1 MKKAT
6 VVFVLFSI
14 VASGLNYCIYPLLG
28 RILPSAQYIDITV
41 ALSLFTQVSTFLSSI
56 IALTIGMSKHL
67 TPEKNSK
74 VVLLQAL
81 LLRVF
86 AVLATIFLI
95 ISPFVMAAINT
106 PLIYAFPIVIMM
118 LFSIPITVVSG
129 YLNGKNLMVKLGGV
143 TLISAVFQFITAL
156 AVASLT
162 HSGTATMFSL
172 TLAQIISIGVIY
184 YIYRSDDLP
193 SIGASVIVPK
203 EAFRT
208 KSAKRLMLYMVAVSI
223 SIMLISLVQVF
234 DLFIVKTLSG
244 VNIKLYTD
252 VYIVSRAVFFGGMI
266 FIWPFLGEVTLGAHS
281 ENFRSMIKVLSY
293 FTAIALGA
301 IAIIASMGPV
311 IFHVLFGVDY
321 SPPDYLFISV
331 LSVLFKFF
339 MLIITASILYF
350 IVRRQNTA
358 IYLSAGIV
366 VAFFI
371 FATIAKSALNIEF
384 TLIWLN
390 SIAFIGS
397 IACVIIIL
405 ASRRI
410 GHRNHV

>member
-6 VVFVLFSI
+6 VVFVLLSI

-208 KSAKRLMLYMVAVSI
+208 KSTKRLMLYMVAVSI

-301 IAIIASMGPV
+301 IAVIASIGPV

-331 LSVLFKFF
+331 LSILFKFF
-339 MLIITASILYF
+339 MLIITTSILYF

-397 IACVIIIL
+397 MACVIIIL